1 MGLSGKRILVVEDEF
16 LVAAMLCDFL
26 EDAGAVT
33 LGPVGRVADG
43 LEAIAGGGFDL
54 AVLDW
59 NLCGE
64 SSLPLAEALTAA
76 GMPFVIATGYGTVDA
91 AYSGTPILAKPYAW
105 EDAVRLIGSLI

>member
-1 MGLSGKRILVVEDEF
+1 MNLTAKRILVIEDEF

-33 LGPVGRVADG
+33 IGPVGRVDEG
-43 LEAIAGGGFDL
+43 LVAIAEGGFDL

-64 SSLPLAEALTAA
+64 SSEPLAEALAA
-76 GMPFVIATGYGTVDA
+76 SGVPFVIATGYGAVGGGFDDR
-91 AYSGTPILAKPYAW
+91 PILAKPYAW
-105 EDAVRLIGSLI
+105 SDAVSLIGSLV